1 MAESFFESNKWY
13 ILSITLFIFCIGIG
27 FLIIGGSKKIA
38 DGKKF
43 EYSKNSSMKIGVGL
57 IAASG
62 IVILG
67 YLLLFLAS

>member
-13 ILSITLFIFCIGIG
+13 ILSVTLVIFFTGIG
-27 FLIIGGSKKIA
+27 FLIVGGSNKTA
-38 DGKKF
+38 DGKKV
-43 EYSKNSSMKIGVGL
+43 EYSKNRSMKIGVGL
-57 IAASG
+57 MVVSG

>member
-13 ILSITLFIFCIGIG
+13 ILSVTLVIFVTGIG
-27 FLIIGGSKKIA
+27 FLAASGSEKTA
-38 DGKKF
+38 DGKKVEF
-43 EYSKNSSMKIGVGL
+43 SKNSSMKIGVGL
-57 IAASG
+57 MGASG